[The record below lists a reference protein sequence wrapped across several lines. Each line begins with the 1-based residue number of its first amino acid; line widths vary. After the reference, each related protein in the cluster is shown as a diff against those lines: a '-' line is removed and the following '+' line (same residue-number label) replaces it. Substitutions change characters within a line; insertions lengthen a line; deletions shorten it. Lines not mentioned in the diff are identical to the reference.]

1 MEIFREVLKRAEHEG
16 IMDPRLVAPKSG
28 DTTKEWDLKKLR
40 LPPILMNLPENLIY
54 DLQKIMENIHQICE
68 LTSVQIIGFTS
79 AIPNQGTSSVI
90 TLLSLLM
97 AAREKLSYENVDNQ
111 INGKNGKNGGN
122 GGNGKNSIRHGV
134 LVMDGQLRHPSLHS
148 KFGLA
153 QSGGIL
159 EVLEN
164 ELPTNGLIKRIDS
177 SGLKIVTTG
186 VSNNFNLAQ
195 SHIEKLYTML
205 SNARRHVRFIFI
217 DIPPV
222 LAYSEGISL
231 SHLCDGVILVIQAS
245 DNRWEVVNEA
255 RRLLERAGVN
265 IIGGIIN
272 RREYFIPDW
281 VYKII

>member
-1 MEIFREVLKRAEHEG
+1 MEIFQKVLKKAEHEG
-16 IMDPRLVAPKSG
+16 LMDPRLLAPKPG
-28 DTTKEWDLKKLR
+28 AKVKDWDLKKLR
-40 LPPILMNLPENLIY
+40 LPPVLMNLPENLIY

-97 AAREKLSYENVDNQ
+97 ASREKLSYENVDEQ
-111 INGKNGKNGGN
+111 INGKNV
-122 GGNGKNSIRHGV
+122 GNGKDSIRHGV
-134 LVMDGQLRHPSLHS
+134 LLMDGQLRHPSLHN
-148 KFGLA
+148 KFGIT

-164 ELPTNGLIKRIDS
+164 DLSTNGLIKRIDS
-177 SGLKIVTTG
+177 SALKIVTTG
-186 VSNNFNLAQ
+186 ASNNFNLAQ

-231 SHLCDGVILVIQAS
+231 SHLCDGVILVIKAG

-255 RRLLERAGVN
+255 CRLLERAGVDL
-265 IIGGIIN
+265 IGGIIN